1 MASAFSICL
10 VSASLFAAG
19 LGFSA
24 QATSLDEAI
33 SQTLARNPSLASAQS
48 SYEATYVSQ
57 FVSLA
62 DMLPNVTAFATSTMS
77 NTDAEFYNT
86 GATNYRNEGFTI
98 LFLYKT

>member
-1 MASAFSICL
+1 MEKTVASAISICL

-24 QATSLDEAI
+24 QAMSLDEAI

-48 SYEATYVSQ
+48 SYEATYASQ

-62 DMLPNVTAFATSTMS
+62 
-77 NTDAEFYNT
+77 
-86 GATNYRNEGFTI
+86 
-98 LFLYKT
+98 